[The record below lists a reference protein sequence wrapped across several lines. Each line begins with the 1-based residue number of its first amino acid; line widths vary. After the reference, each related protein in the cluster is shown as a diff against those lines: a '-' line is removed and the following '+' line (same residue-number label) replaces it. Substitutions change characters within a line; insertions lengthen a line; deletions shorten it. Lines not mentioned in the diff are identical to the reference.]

1 MLSWLNC
8 PQPKNSRFLL
18 MDRDGI
24 LNVNRPDYVKSLK
37 EVSFYQD
44 ALEALKYL
52 HGKDISVILI
62 SNQSGVN
69 RGLINWSDFW
79 GIHEGV
85 IQRVEEYGGSIEAAF
100 YCPHRPDEK
109 CGCRK
114 PAPDMILAACRFAG
128 IGPGHTFFIGD
139 SDSDMKAAE
148 NAGCPGIRICRG
160 GDAEQQNVSNSHNL
174 HFTSLL
180 DAVLSIYRECV

>member
-18 MDRDGI
+18 MDRDGV

-52 HGKDISVILI
+52 HGKDISVILV

-109 CGCRK
+109 CRCRK
-114 PAPDMILAACRFAG
+114 PVPDMILAACRFAG
-128 IGPGHTFFIGD
+128 IGPGNTFFIGD
-139 SDSDMKAAE
+139 SDSDMEAAE

-160 GDAEQQNVSNSHNL
+160 GDAEQQDVSNSHNL
-174 HFTSLL
+174 HFTTLL

>member
-1 MLSWLNC
+1 MLSWLNY
-8 PQPKNSRFLL
+8 PQPKYSRFLL
-18 MDRDGI
+18 IDRDGI

-37 EVSFYQD
+37 EVSFYQE

-52 HGKDISVILI
+52 HGKDIGVILI

-79 GIHEGV
+79 GMHEG
-85 IQRVEEYGGSIEAAF
+85 IIRRVEEYGGSIEAAF

-109 CGCRK
+109 CECRK
-114 PAPDMILAACRFAG
+114 PAPGMILAACRFAG
-128 IGPGHTFFIGD
+128 IGPGHTFFFGD
-139 SDSDMKAAE
+139 SDSDMVAAK

-160 GDAEQQNVSNSHNL
+160 GDAEKQDMFNSHNRY
-174 HFTSLL
+174 FTTLL
-180 DAVLSIYRECV
+180 DAVLSIYAESI